1 FENDWQSEPWTLTE
15 RDGRLFGRGAADDKG
30 AIVTQ
35 LGAIA
40 AYLKTKGE
48 LPCNVKMLVEG
59 EEEVGSSN
67 LQGFF
72 VENKDRIQSDLI
84 VVCDTGN
91 AEVGLPCITYSLRGI
106 VELHVEVK
114 TAAAPVHSGMAG

>member
-1 FENDWQSEPWTLTE
+1 MRMANGSARQASRRCFYMPIMTCSRSRASDKWDSPPWTLTE

-48 LPCNVKMLVEG
+48 LPVNVKMLVEG

-72 VENKDRIQSDLI
+72 VENK
-84 VVCDTGN
+84 
-91 AEVGLPCITYSLRGI
+91 
-106 VELHVEVK
+106 
-114 TAAAPVHSGMAG
+114 